1 MKYAATTNGFYTPEL
16 HGDTIP
22 PDAVEITTAE
32 HLALLEAEDRGK
44 FIQPDADGYPVAVEP
59 PAPVG
64 PSAEELAAGVRFE
77 RDRRMRE
84 VYDPAVNQLRRKID
98 TAQEAGETEEASAL
112 RERLFAWHAY
122 ANALE
127 TLPEQEGFPWDGPGD
142 FVPWPERPE

>member
-1 MKYAATTNGFYTPEL
+1 MPYFFRASNCGFLVGTECPA
-16 HGDTIP
+16 GC
-22 PDAVEITTAE
+22 VEISRSFRLQ
-32 HLALLEAEDRGK
+32 LAVAQDEGK
-44 FIQPDADGYPVAVEP
+44 SIQADENGYPVAVEP

-64 PSAEELAAGVRFE
+64 PSAEELAAGVRVE

-112 RERLFAWHAY
+112 HERLFAWHAY

-127 TLPEQEGFPWDGPGD
+127 TLPEQEGFPWNGPQD
-142 FVPWPERPE
+142 SEAPWPEEPA